1 MRSFL
6 AVLIFYC
13 STTLSSEGAQKKESI
28 SFYEKKPAVQRQIFI
43 NEVKKLISNVKKS
56 SKKFTIEFQKLLS
69 EIKTNTKKTTES
81 LPNKPIEF
89 QKLLSG
95 IKANNKKTAGSLPS
109 PLPDKPIEFQK
120 LLSNIKTLVRK
131 KNESLPTQLD
141 KIKPIKPFHPTD
153 DVSTQAQ
160 GGKGHTSD
168 GSEAQLEPIKPFHP
182 TDDVSTQ
189 AQGGKGHTSDGS
201 EAQLESIKPNKIK
214 TVESLLVKSLEFIS
228 NGRLDEA
235 INSIDELI
243 TLVPNFKLAHLIRGD
258 ILTAYSMSNSV
269 EINSKK
275 VIALKKEAK
284 RRIKGYLLTHK
295 DNGQPKFN
303 IIPDKNNK
311 YLIYVDMDSSR
322 LFTFKRD
329 KDKYLYL
336 SDYYVSIGK
345 NGYGKRYEGDKKTP
359 FGTYFLQNKIERKLT
374 DFYGEGAYPL
384 NYPNEFDKVK
394 KYTGSGIWIHG
405 TPKTTYSRPPEASDG
420 CIVLSNK
427 DLINIQEIL
436 NTAGTPVILS
446 NLSINELSLR
456 NRKDIK
462 NDQKEILNSI
472 ERWRKSWVNKN
483 FDEYMNFYI
492 SNAKYNNKNYKI
504 WSIDKKKIFNK
515 SKNIQISLDNIS
527 LYEYPSNNNALR
539 IVIFNQNY
547 KSNLIANQTTK
558 KQIWQKNNGQWKI
571 IYEGTN

>member
-89 QKLLSG
+89 QKLLSR

-131 KNESLPTQLD
+131 KNGSLPTQLD

-168 GSEAQLEPIKPFHP
+168 GSEAQLEPIKP
-182 TDDVSTQ
+182 
-189 AQGGKGHTSDGS
+189 
-201 EAQLESIKPNKIK
+201 NKIK

-228 NGRLDEA
+228 NGKLDEA

-258 ILTAYSMSNSV
+258 ILTAYSMSSSV

-275 VIALKKEAK
+275 VIELKKEAK

-436 NTAGTPVILS
+436 NTPGTPVILS

-472 ERWRKSWVNKN
+472 EKWRKSWVNKN

-504 WSIDKKKIFNK
+504 WSIDKKKVFNK

-547 KSNLIANQTTK
+547 KSNLIANQTIK
-558 KQIWQKNNGQWKI
+558 KQIWQKNNEQWKI

>member
-6 AVLIFYC
+6 VVLIFYC
-13 STTLSSEGAQKKESI
+13 SVTISSEETQTKESI
-28 SFYEKKPAVQRQIFI
+28 SFYEKKPTIQRQIFI
-43 NEVKKLISNVKKS
+43 NEVKKLISSVKKS
-56 SKKFTIEFQKLLS
+56 SKEFT
-69 EIKTNTKKTTES
+69 
-81 LPNKPIEF
+81 IEF

-95 IKANNKKTAGSLPS
+95 IKANNKKTAGSLPAQ
-109 PLPDKPIEFQK
+109 PIEFQK

-131 KNESLPTQLD
+131 KNGSLPTQLD

-168 GSEAQLEPIKPFHP
+168 GSEVQLEPIKPFHP

-201 EAQLESIKPNKIK
+201 EVQLEPVKTNKMR

-228 NGRLDEA
+228 NEKLDEA

-258 ILTAYSMSNSV
+258 ILTAYSMSNAV

-284 RRIKGYLLTHK
+284 RRIKGYLLDHK

-303 IIPDKNNK
+303 IIPNKNNK

-322 LFTFKRD
+322 LFIFERIKN
-329 KDKYLYL
+329 KYLYL

-345 NGYGKRYEGDKKTP
+345 NGYRKRYEGDKKTP
-359 FGTYFLQNKIERKLT
+359 FGTYFLQNKIQRKLT

-427 DLINIQEIL
+427 DLIAIQEIL
-436 NTAGTPVILS
+436 NTPGTPVILS
-446 NLSINELSLR
+446 NLSINELSSR

-472 ERWRKSWVNKN
+472 EKWKKSWINTN
-483 FDEYMNFYI
+483 FDAYMNFYA
-492 SNAKYNNKNYKI
+492 NTAKYNKKDYKI
-504 WSIDKKKIFNK
+504 WSIDKKKVFDK
-515 SKNIQISLDNIS
+515 SKNIKISLDNIS
-527 LYEYPSNNNALR
+527 LYEYPSDNNPLR

-547 KSNLIANQTTK
+547 KSNLITNQIIK